1 MTSNPSTTDLE
12 QRIRQLEDIEA
23 IRALKAKYSMHA
35 DEKYTDDHQLRSEEE
50 REAIA
55 GEQASVFTEDAIWDG
70 GAQFG
75 VLRGKKAIHASLRS
89 IGWKFAM
96 HYFVNPVIEVN
107 GDRATGRWMLWEVA
121 TLAASDKAVF
131 LAAVTEDEY
140 VRTSEGWRIAKV
152 TLRMKFMTP
161 FDRPWNVDRNGPFRQ

>member
-1 MTSNPSTTDLE
+1 MISNPDANDLE
-12 QRIRQLEDIEA
+12 RRIRRLEDIEA

-35 DEKYTDDHQLRSEEE
+35 DEKYTDDHQLRPEKE

-55 GEQASVFTEDAIWDG
+55 GDQASVFTEDAIWDG
-70 GAQFG
+70 GQQFG
-75 VLRGKKAIHASLRS
+75 VLHGKQAIHTSLKS

-96 HYFVNPVIEVN
+96 HYFLNPVIEVD

-121 TLAASDKAVF
+121 TVAATDTAVF

-140 VRTSEGWRIAKV
+140 VRTPDGWRISKV
-152 TLRMKFMTP
+152 RLRMKFITP
-161 FDRPWNVDRNGPFRQ
+161 FDRPWNVNKNGPLPS